1 MRHTRHSC
9 ARSTGHAPRTFKAPT
24 GFYAPMPKPLS
35 GEINRVL
42 QGGYPPVP
50 YRSRNDWGDAG
61 RYAGE
66 PFASNQVRME
76 LLSSRKDEAGTPT
89 Q

>member
-1 MRHTRHSC
+1 M
-9 ARSTGHAPRTFKAPT
+9 RSTSQPTRTHRAPT
-24 GFYAPMPKPLS
+24 GFYVPMPAQVS

-50 YRSRNDWGDAG
+50 YRARNDWLDAG

-66 PFASNQVRME
+66 PFACFQIRGEV
-76 LLSSRKDEAGTPT
+76 LSSRKD

>member
-1 MRHTRHSC
+1 MRRTRKLYV
-9 ARSTGHAPRTFKAPT
+9 RSTGHAPRTFTAPT
-24 GFYAPMPKPLS
+24 GFYAPMPELVKGS
-35 GEINRVL
+35 KGRDG

-50 YRSRNDWGDAG
+50 YRARNDWSAAG

-66 PFASNQVRME
+66 PWASNHIRGEVMA
-76 LLSSRKDEAGTPT
+76 SRKDS